1 MTNALPRLGR
11 RRSGRRKGQRHVVL
25 YDTDEL
31 LEMFVCAD
39 VDDLLARLDVLA
51 VVPHVSFGPGGSR
64 VVFVSDYQLP
74 DGLIAVRS

>member
-31 LEMFVCAD
+31 LEMFVCVD
-39 VDDLLARLDVLA
+39 VDDLLKRLEALG
-51 VVPHVSFGPGGSR
+51 VVPHVSCGRAGSR

-74 DGLIAVRS
+74 DGLIAGRS